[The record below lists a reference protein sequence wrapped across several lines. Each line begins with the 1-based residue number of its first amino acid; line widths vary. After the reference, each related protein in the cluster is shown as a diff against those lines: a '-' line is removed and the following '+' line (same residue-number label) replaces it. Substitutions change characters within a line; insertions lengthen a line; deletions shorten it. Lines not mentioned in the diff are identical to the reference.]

1 QIAERLDFERQHG
14 DVLVGELDFELLLE
28 SREPLQ
34 SVVTPSRFPPSDRD
48 IAVVVD
54 EDTSH
59 ADVEAA
65 IRDAGR
71 PLLER
76 VELFDVYWGEP
87 IPAGR
92 KSLAFSLRYRAPD
105 RTLDDEEVS
114 SVHNRVERALVDKF
128 RGEVRG
134 R

>member
-1 QIAERLDFERQHG
+1 
-14 DVLVGELDFELLLE
+14 
-28 SREPLQ
+28 
-34 SVVTPSRFPPSDRD
+34 VTPSRFPPSDRD
-48 IAVVVD
+48 IAIVVD

-59 ADVEAA
+59 ADVEEA
-65 IRDAGR
+65 IRAAGR

-76 VELFDVYWGEP
+76 VELFDVYRGEP